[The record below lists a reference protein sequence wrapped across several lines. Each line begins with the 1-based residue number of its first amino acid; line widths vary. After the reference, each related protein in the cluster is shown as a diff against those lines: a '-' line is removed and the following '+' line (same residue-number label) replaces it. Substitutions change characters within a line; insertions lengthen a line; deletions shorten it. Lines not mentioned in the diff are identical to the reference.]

1 MSEKPAPKNQK
12 QLQDNV
18 ENHMNMLSQNS
29 ERVKK
34 YFQHQDIKYAA

>member
-12 QLQDNV
+12 QLQDNI
-18 ENHMNMLSQNS
+18 ENHMNKLCQNS

-34 YFQHQDIKYAA
+34 YFTHQDIKCAA